1 MKTTGNTI
9 LITGSTS
16 GIGLGLAL
24 RFHQAGNKVIIAG
37 RRKELL
43 EQIRA
48 THPGIEAIELDIAD
62 ANSIT
67 QASELVAE
75 RYPDLNVVI
84 NNAGIMLSENV
95 LQSDS
100 LKAAEETVAVNLL
113 GTIRMTY
120 AFLPQLAQKNDSTL
134 INVSSSLAF
143 VPFPIAMSYSATKAA
158 VHAFTETLRIQ
169 LADTSVRVL
178 ELVPPGVRTT
188 LFGQESDGQA
198 MPLENFL
205 DETFALLQQEPTP
218 KEIVVERAQFLRT
231 AQANGNYDS
240 ALEML
245 SAWKPED

>member
-143 VPFPIAMSYSATKAA
+143 VPFSIAMSYSATKAA

-188 LFGQESDGQA
+188 LFGQESDEQA